1 MRDYTHIGTP
11 DQINAIK
18 SVILDHGAKAVH
30 KAACEH
36 MSGKRATLARMM
48 GIDAPSLGDA
58 NRAMTIAFD
67 HMSGAERKADY
78 EEASAY
84 LSKIGKKGGSA
95 KSEAKTK
102 AAKEN
107 IKKRWEKSKQG
118 GRPVRRY
125 RNISSDWGDTIVCT
139 FSDYKKQ
146 AAAFRRDGENPGQ
159 LTRDDSGV
167 YEDGEKIAERV
178 K

>member
-1 MRDYTHIGTP
+1 MHKLSRVVRGENDNFEIKTICRGGKDDLIKRAANLNKKEDFCGNVCFVVEETSSAVALGSISTP
-11 DQINAIK
+11 K
-18 SVILDHGAKAVH
+18 
-30 KAACEH
+30 KAA
-36 MSGKRATLARMM
+36 AARE
-48 GIDAPSLGDA
+48 
-58 NRAMTIAFD
+58 N
-67 HMSGAERKADY
+67 
-78 EEASAY
+78 
-84 LSKIGKKGGSA
+84 GKK
-95 KSEAKTK
+95 
-102 AAKEN
+102 
-107 IKKRWEKSKQG
+107 G

-167 YEDGEKIAERV
+167 YEDGAKIAERV